1 MGFQFDRIID
11 RAGTSSSKWEK
22 YAGRDILPFWV
33 ADMDFA
39 TPEFIRAAIAER
51 LSHEVL
57 GYTRT
62 PPSLVAAFVGWLARN
77 YAWTVPEEWLV
88 WIPGVVPGVN
98 LTARAVAE
106 PGGAILVPV
115 PVYYPFL
122 SVARNAGQTEL
133 RVPLVKQGRRWVMD
147 FTALQDAVDA
157 FDAGRARLLLLSNPQ
172 NPTGRAYTRAEL
184 TALADFC
191 LANDLTLC
199 SDEIH
204 SAIIIDPDARHVPIA
219 SLDPEI
225 ARRTVSLFAASKT
238 YNMPGLS
245 CAVAVIPDPELRRA
259 FIRAQAGLVPGI
271 GPLALAASEAA
282 FADDTDYLPA
292 LLDYLRENH
301 RRLAEV
307 AGERMTPVEAT
318 YLGWIDLTDTPVAD
332 RAGAHFEAHGLGL
345 SDGGPFGGPGY
356 VRFNFACP
364 RALLDRGLERLA
376 AGLAALNGH

>member
-1 MGFQFDRIID
+1 LGFQFDRIID
-11 RAGTSSSKWEK
+11 RTGTSSSKWEK

-39 TPEFIRAAIAER
+39 TPELIRAAVAER
-51 LSHEVL
+51 LGHEVL

-62 PPSLVAAFVGWLARN
+62 PPSLVAAFIGWLARS

-106 PGGAILVPV
+106 PGGAIVVPV

-133 RVPLVKQGRRWVMD
+133 RVPLVRQGRRWVMD

-157 FDAGRARLLLLSNPQ
+157 FDGGRARLLLLSNPQ

-191 LANDLTLC
+191 FANDLTLC

-204 SAIIIDPDARHVPIA
+204 SAIIIDPEARHVPIA

-225 ARRTVSLFAASKT
+225 ARRTVSLFAATKT

-318 YLGWIDLTDTPVAD
+318 YLGWIDLTDTPVAA

-364 RALLDRGLERLA
+364 RVLLDRGLERLA
-376 AGLAALNGH
+376 AGLDALNGH